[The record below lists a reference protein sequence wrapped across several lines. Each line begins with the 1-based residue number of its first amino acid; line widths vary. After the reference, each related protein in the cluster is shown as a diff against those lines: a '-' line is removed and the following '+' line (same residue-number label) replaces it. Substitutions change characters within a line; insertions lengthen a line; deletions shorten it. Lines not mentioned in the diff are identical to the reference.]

1 AVSDEPQ
8 VIDNPSRS
16 RFEIDIDGH
25 VAELLYERRGDRLV
39 LVHTEV
45 PEALGGR
52 GLGGRLVTAAV
63 DTAAAKGLVI
73 VARCPHPQ
81 PWLETHP
88 DVAGRVTIEAA

>member
-1 AVSDEPQ
+1 VSDEPQ

-16 RFEIDIDGH
+16 RFEIDIDGQ
-25 VAELLYERRGDRLV
+25 VAELLYERHGDRLV

-63 DTAAAKGLVI
+63 DTAEAKGLVI
-73 VARCPHPQ
+73 VARCPYAKR
-81 PWLETHP
+81 WLETHP
-88 DVAGRVTIEAA
+88 DVAGRVSIEAA